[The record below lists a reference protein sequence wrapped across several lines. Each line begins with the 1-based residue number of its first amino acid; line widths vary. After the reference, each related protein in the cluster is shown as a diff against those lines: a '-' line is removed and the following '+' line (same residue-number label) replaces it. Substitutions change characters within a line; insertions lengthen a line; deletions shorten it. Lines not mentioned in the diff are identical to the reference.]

1 MRKQSTLYRSGLIIN
16 EVNFNLNCT
25 FYCIFVSCS
34 EPKKCPCVIDDLLL
48 RTFVLECII
57 AAISTLFL
65 LNSLSINLLFDSR
78 GNIFLLFEVP

>member
-34 EPKKCPCVIDDLLL
+34 EPKKCPCV
-48 RTFVLECII
+48 LECII

-78 GNIFLLFEVP
+78 GNIFFLFEVP